1 MLLSL
6 LILAPLLILSLWL
19 YFRRTPKT
27 ARRRALVAYDATVLL
42 GAVVLSSR
50 TALHLHRAMS
60 AGPDRAWWPAL
71 AILASLGIAV
81 VFLLVGGIVRNHL
94 IFRARGVRS
103 LTQDS
108 P

>member
-19 YFRRTPKT
+19 YFRCTPKT

-81 VFLLVGGIVRNHL
+81 IFLLVGGIVRNLL
-94 IFRARGVRS
+94 IFRARGATR
-103 LTQDS
+103 DS

>member
-6 LILAPLLILSLWL
+6 LILTPLLILSLWL
-19 YFRRTPKT
+19 YFRWTPRT
-27 ARRRALVAYDATVLL
+27 ARRRALAAYDATVLL
-42 GAVVLSSR
+42 GVVVLSGR
-50 TALHLHRAMS
+50 TALYLHRAMS

-81 VFLLVGGIVRNHL
+81 IFLLVGGIVRNLL
-94 IFRARGVRS
+94 IFRGGGAGR
-103 LTQDS
+103 DS